1 MSASSLHLLVLAAGN
16 STRLRTGHPKALLD
30 LCGRPLLS
38 YILDHAEPLKVASKT
53 LVLGGNHI
61 GEITDWLEGSAY
73 SDWSI
78 ALQENPR
85 GTGHAVQCALE
96 QLPDEGRVLIL
107 CGDTPLLRAETLQE
121 LVKHGDALM
130 TARVPDPSGYGRMVR
145 DTDGNLTAIVEDADT
160 DDETQGVDEINAGV
174 YVLDLGALREAVAQL
189 DSNNAQGELYLT
201 DAALD
206 VLGDRGGATLCLE
219 DGADEIAGVNTLVDF
234 SEVVAAMRWQIME
247 AHLLSGVI
255 IDDPSSTWIE
265 QDVEIGP
272 GTRIRPGSV
281 LHSGVKVGSDC
292 ELGPYVRLRP
302 GAVLEDGALAGNF
315 VEMKNSTLGKG
326 AKAKHLTYL
335 GNATVEEFANVG
347 CGTITANYDGKKKH
361 PTIIGSRASIGSGTI
376 LVAPVT
382 IGAGATTAAGAVVTA
397 GKDVPA
403 GEVVAGIP
411 AKSFPPKS

>member
-38 YILDHAEPLKVASKT
+38 YILSHAEPLQVASKT
-53 LVLGGNHI
+53 VVLGGNHI
-61 GEITDWLEGSAY
+61 QAITSWLQGSEY

-107 CGDTPLLRAETLQE
+107 CGDTPLLRPETLQE

-130 TARVPDPSGYGRMVR
+130 TARVADPSGYGRIQR
-145 DTDGNLTAIVEDADT
+145 DDDGNLTAIIEDADT
-160 DDETQGVDEINAGV
+160 DEETRLINEMNAGV
-174 YVLDLGALREAVAQL
+174 YVLDLAALRAAVAKL
-189 DSNNAQGELYLT
+189 DSDNAQGELYLT
-201 DAALD
+201 DAALE
-206 VLGDRGGATLCLE
+206 VLTERGGATLCLE
-219 DGADEIAGVNTLVDF
+219 DGEEEIAGVNTLVDF
-234 SEVVAAMRWQIME
+234 SEVVAVMRWQILE
-247 AHLLSGVI
+247 AHLLAGVI
-255 IDDPSSTWIE
+255 IDDPSSTWVE
-265 QDVEIGP
+265 HDVSIGP

-281 LHSGVKVGSDC
+281 LHAGVRVGKDC
-292 ELGPYVRLRP
+292 ELGPYVRLRA
-302 GAVLEDGALAGNF
+302 GAVIEDGALAGNF
-315 VEMKNSTLGKG
+315 VEMKNSTLGAG

-335 GNATVEEFANVG
+335 GNTTVEEFANVG

-361 PTIIGSRASIGSGTI
+361 PTVIGSRASIGSGTI
-376 LVAPVT
+376 LVAPVK
-382 IGAGATTAAGAVVTA
+382 IGAGATTAAGSVVTA

-403 GEVVAGIP
+403 GTVVAGIP
-411 AKSFPPKS
+411 AKPFSPKS